1 MPHFTVT
8 LGDSENFGNYFV
20 IRNKPL
26 LLLGGGREEQREEE
40 RMLFCSITLMQSP
53 SMNKLP

>member
-1 MPHFTVT
+1 MINLTVT
-8 LGDSENFGNYFV
+8 LGDSTNFCNYFA

-26 LLLGGGREEQREEE
+26 LLLGGGREEQREGG
-40 RMLFCSITLMQSP
+40 RMLFCSITLMQPP